1 MEGRSAAVAGRRE
14 LETLGY
20 SPLNVSWCGP
30 ESTKPILMETQNRCI
45 IIILIAAILLA
56 RGFPSLRLRG
66 LQTSISDLWRMGF
79 GQLQPYT

>member
-1 MEGRSAAVAGRRE
+1 
-14 LETLGY
+14 
-20 SPLNVSWCGP
+20 
-30 ESTKPILMETQNRCI
+30 METQNRCI